1 MSSLQTKLKDFKL
14 MATKEKESNKEL
26 EKEFLMFK
34 KEIVGYH
41 EKELFKVVRQAMFFT
56 EGLDLG
62 LFDPFKDVKVSQFL
76 DKEEIIDGEED
87 DGANV

>member
-1 MSSLQTKLKDFKL
+1 
-14 MATKEKESNKEL
+14 
-26 EKEFLMFK
+26 
-34 KEIVGYH
+34 
-41 EKELFKVVRQAMFFT
+41 MFFT

-62 LFDPFKDVKVSQFL
+62 LFDPFKDVKVGQFL